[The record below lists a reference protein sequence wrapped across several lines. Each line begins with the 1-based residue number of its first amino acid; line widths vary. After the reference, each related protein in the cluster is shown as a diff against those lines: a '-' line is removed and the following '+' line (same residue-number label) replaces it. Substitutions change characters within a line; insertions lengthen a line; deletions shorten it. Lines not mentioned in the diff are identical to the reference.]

1 MIICPG
7 IWAEEGHGGAAA
19 TPGPPLSETMVFFSR
34 FSVCAAL
41 AGSILMSSISIQSYE
56 SMLRDLVQMNND
68 ENMIVMWG
76 AAASIFG
83 LCFLTCTLEILS
95 SG

>member
-1 MIICPG
+1 
-7 IWAEEGHGGAAA
+7 
-19 TPGPPLSETMVFFSR
+19 
-34 FSVCAAL
+34 
-41 AGSILMSSISIQSYE
+41 MSSISIQSYE